1 MGAKKKKKPAS
12 LKSTIQSR
20 KDELKKTKKQL
31 KNSEQTLEAMMAHTK
46 KKPATTRVEQIKTPE
61 KTTLALPAGTLLR
74 IKEAADSVGITQSGF
89 MRQAIFI
96 ALQESERRRG
106 LG

>member
-1 MGAKKKKKPAS
+1 VGS
-12 LKSTIQSR
+12 
-20 KDELKKTKKQL
+20 KTKQSSKREKQL
-31 KNSEQTLEAMMAHTK
+31 S
-46 KKPATTRVEQIKTPE
+46 TPE

-96 ALQESERRRG
+96 ALQESEKRRG
-106 LG
+106 I

>member
-20 KDELKKTKKQL
+20 KDELKKTKRYIK
-31 KNSEQTLEAMMAHTK
+31 TAEAMMAHTK

>member
-1 MGAKKKKKPAS
+1 MGAKKKKPA
-12 LKSTIQSR
+12 LTR
-20 KDELKKTKKQL
+20 AKQI
-31 KNSEQTLEAMMAHTK
+31 N
-46 KKPATTRVEQIKTPE
+46 TPE
-61 KTTLALPAGTLLR
+61 KTTLALPDGTLLR